1 MYLGLFGRAGIG
13 LGLALFATWPAATQQ
28 PNPLGQLERGL
39 WQLRQGDVAIGS
51 ICLGDP
57 LLLAQPEH
65 GPQPCTRE
73 LLSADAR
80 SVTVNY
86 SCPGMGRGR
95 TVLRVE
101 TPRLVQIDSQG
112 IYSNAPF
119 GLRAEARRVGP
130 CRPARR

>member
-1 MYLGLFGRAGIG
+1 MTVARLCWAAPPPGAMFL
-13 LGLALFATWPAATQQ
+13 LAWPAATQQ
-28 PNPLGQLERGL
+28 PDPTSRIERGA
-39 WQLRQGDVAIGS
+39 WQLRQGATVIGS

-57 LLLAQPEH
+57 LLLAQPQH

-73 LLSADAR
+73 LLSSDSD

-86 SCPGMGRGR
+86 FCPGMGRGR

-112 IYSNAPF
+112 LHNGVPF
-119 GLRAEARRVGP
+119 GLRAQARRTGP
-130 CRPARR
+130 CP

>member
-1 MYLGLFGRAGIG
+1 MRISIA
-13 LGLALFATWPAATQQ
+13 LAAVLLMAAWPAATQQ
-28 PNPLGQLERGL
+28 PGPLAQIERGQ
-39 WQLRQGDVAIGS
+39 WQLRDAGGNAAGT

-57 LLLAQPEH
+57 LLLAQPQH

-73 LLSADAR
+73 ILTSDAH

-95 TVLRVE
+95 TMLRVE

-112 IYSNAPF
+112 LHHGAPF
-119 GLRAEARRVGP
+119 ALRAQARRIGV
-130 CRPARR
+130 C